1 MKKIIHTREH
11 YFHTGVKMLAIFFV
25 LFAFASCGS
34 KEVKTASYEAKI
46 SQEAFSL
53 AETLRAAYVKRD
65 FTAIAEIS
73 TQEGYRDILDNIR
86 HFDTVDLTFTP
97 KWVELE
103 KQKTYLNI
111 AWKGTWVVSGETV
124 RERGMAV
131 FLFEGTPLKLS
142 KIVRGSPF
150 IYPDR

>member
-1 MKKIIHTREH
+1 MENIKPGKQIFLTS
-11 YFHTGVKMLAIFFV
+11 VKLISIFFI
-25 LFAFASCGS
+25 LFAFVSCGK

-65 FTAIAEIS
+65 FSAIAEIS
-73 TQEGYRDILDNIR
+73 TQEGYRNILDNIR
-86 HFDTVDLTFTP
+86 HFDTAELTFTP

-103 KQKTYLNI
+103 KQKIYLNI
-111 AWKGTWVVSGETV
+111 AWKGTWVVSGETT

-142 KIVRGSPF
+142 RVVRGSPF
-150 IYPDR
+150 IYPER

>member
-1 MKKIIHTREH
+1 MKKNIHGREQR
-11 YFHTGVKMLAIFFV
+11 FSTGVKLASLLLI
-25 LFAFASCGS
+25 LFAIASCGK
-34 KEVKTASYEAKI
+34 KEVKNVSHESKV

-53 AETLRAAYVKRD
+53 AEVLRTSYMKRD

-73 TQEGYRDILDNIR
+73 TQEGYRNILDNIR

-103 KQKTYLNI
+103 KQKLYLNV
-111 AWKGTWVVSGETV
+111 AWKGVWTVSGETV

-131 FLFEGTPLKLS
+131 FLFEGSPLKLS
-142 KIVRGSPF
+142 KVVRGSPF

>member
-1 MKKIIHTREH
+1 MKTSIHLREQR
-11 YFHTGVKMLAIFFV
+11 FSTVARLITLFFI
-25 LFAFASCGS
+25 LFAFASCGK
-34 KEVKTASYEAKI
+34 KEVKTVSHDAKI

-53 AETLRAAYVKRD
+53 AETLRAAYLKRD
-65 FTAIAEIS
+65 FAAISEIS
-73 TQEGYRDILDNIR
+73 TQAAYREILDNIR

-103 KQKTYLNI
+103 KQKLYLNV
-111 AWKGTWVVSGETV
+111 AWKGIWTVSGDTV

-142 KIVRGSPF
+142 KIVRGNPF
-150 IYPDR
+150 RYPER